1 MIGSGPHAGRTR
13 ARRTEP
19 GSAEIVRSTIVR
31 VSEPPHLCR
40 VQAAT
45 RELCRSVGLD
55 EGDVFTAVIAVS
67 ELAHRLFIEG
77 GRAGRIELELVRR
90 RSALLLE
97 ARAENGAP
105 GSPSRVALSFRGAA
119 GTLCS

>member
-1 MIGSGPHAGRTR
+1 MIGSARSGRTR

-67 ELAHRLFIEG
+67 ELAHRLFIETG
-77 GRAGRIELELVRR
+77 LAGRIEIELIRR

-97 ARAENGAP
+97 ARVENPPPGAA
-105 GSPSRVALSFRGAA
+105 SRVALSFRGAA

>member
-1 MIGSGPHAGRTR
+1 MIGPGAHSSRTR
-13 ARRTEP
+13 GRRTETGTP
-19 GSAEIVRSTIVR
+19 EVVRSVSVR

-77 GRAGRIELELVRR
+77 GRTGRVAVEIVRR
-90 RSALLLE
+90 RNALILE
-97 ARAENGAP
+97 ARAENAPPGAAA
-105 GSPSRVALSFRGAA
+105 RVALSFRGAA
-119 GTLCS
+119 GTLFS

>member
-1 MIGSGPHAGRTR
+1 MIGPGAHAGRAR

-97 ARAENGAP
+97 ARAQDAPPGAA
-105 GSPSRVALSFRGAA
+105 SRVALSFRAAA

>member
-1 MIGSGPHAGRTR
+1 MIVSGIDSSRTR

-19 GSAEIVRSTIVR
+19 GSAEIVRTAIVR
-31 VSEPPHLCR
+31 VSEPAHLCR

-77 GRAGRIELELVRR
+77 ARAGRVELELVRR

-97 ARAENGAP
+97 ARAENAPPGAP
-105 GSPSRVALSFRGAA
+105 SRIELSFRGAA

>member
-1 MIGSGPHAGRTR
+1 VIGPGPHSSRTR

-19 GSAEIVRSTIVR
+19 GVPEIVRSASVR
-31 VSEPPHLCR
+31 VAEPPHLCR

-77 GRAGRIELELVRR
+77 GRAGLVHVEIVRR
-90 RSALLLE
+90 RNALLLE
-97 ARAENGAP
+97 ARAENALP
-105 GSPSRVALSFRGAA
+105 GEPARVALSFRGAA
-119 GTLCS
+119 GTLFS

>member
-1 MIGSGPHAGRTR
+1 MISPGHAGRTR

-19 GSAEIVRSTIVR
+19 GSAEIVRTAIVR
-31 VSEPPHLCR
+31 VSEPSHLCR

-77 GRAGRIELELVRR
+77 ARAGRIELELVRR

-97 ARAENGAP
+97 ARAENAP
-105 GSPSRVALSFRGAA
+105 SGSPSRVALSFRGAA